1 MKNKTSISILL
12 LFLVISGSSCGK
24 PEPQP
29 AIEIT
34 ENNGSNLEAAQPVL
48 KQGPCDNIFYPLAL
62 NNQWIYQLQIEG
74 DDGQPEISELGL
86 TVSEVNQSSAI
97 LAALDYDTGIVT
109 QSTVECKDGS
119 ILNFPMTEMN
129 LVFGEVSGDL
139 QLKYNSGVFMPSQ
152 TDFEVENWTN
162 TWETD
167 LTASGMINGSFD
179 NETVTIDLSD
189 SSVKMSWQVTER
201 DATIQVPAGNFHDVV
216 LIKRTLTFEVSSL
229 KTVLEG
235 EVIDISTTL
244 ILTSNMWYSPFT
256 GLLKQEIDS
265 ATISL
270 YGINFPIGSTGKIQL
285 KSSNT
290 IK

>member
-12 LFLVISGSSCGK
+12 FFLVISGSSCGK

-29 AIEIT
+29 AIEVT
-34 ENNGSNLEAAQPVL
+34 EINRSNLEATQPVFQ
-48 KQGPCDNIFYPLAL
+48 QGPCDNIFYPLAL
-62 NNQWIYQLQIEG
+62 DNQWIYQLQIEG
-74 DDGQPEISELGL
+74 EDGQSEISELGL

-109 QSTVECKDGS
+109 QSTAECKDGS

-139 QLKYNSGVFMPSQ
+139 QFKYNSGVFMPSQ
-152 TDFEVENWTN
+152 TDFEVENWIN

-167 LTASGMINGSFD
+167 FTASGVINGSYD
-179 NETVTIDLSD
+179 NETITVVLSD
-189 SSVKMSWQVTER
+189 SSVKMSWQVKER
-201 DATIQVPAGNFHDVV
+201 DVTIQVPAGDFHDVV

-229 KTVLEG
+229 KTILES
-235 EVIDISTTL
+235 EEIDISTTL

-265 ATISL
+265 TTISL
-270 YGINFPIGSTGKIQL
+270 YGINFPIESTGKIEL
-285 KSSNT
+285 KSSNI

>member
-1 MKNKTSISILL
+1 MKNKISISILL
-12 LFLVISGSSCGK
+12 LILVISGSSCGK

-29 AIEIT
+29 TIEVSET
-34 ENNGSNLEAAQPVL
+34 NGSKLEATQPVL
-48 KQGPCDNIFYPLAL
+48 QQGPCDNIFYPLAL
-62 NNQWIYQLQIEG
+62 DNQWIYRLQIEG
-74 DDGQPEISELGL
+74 EDGQPEISELGL
-86 TVSEVNQSSAI
+86 TVSEVNQSNAI

-109 QSTVECKDGS
+109 QSTAECKDGA

-129 LVFGEVSGDL
+129 LVFGDVSGDL

-152 TDFEVENWTN
+152 TDFEMKNWTN

-167 LTASGMINGSFD
+167 FTASGVINGSFD

-201 DATIQVPAGNFHDVV
+201 DVAIQVPAGNFNDVV

-229 KTVLEG
+229 KTILEG

-265 ATISL
+265 ATIRL
-270 YGINFPIGSTGKIQL
+270 YGINFPIGSIGKIEL